1 MKTIARD
8 INSAKGIAR
17 KGMSTFAAV
26 VLFVLLA
33 PWTSVFASAPVTWYY
48 ITGYSWFPTTPYST
62 ADALCS
68 AFVTARNAAD
78 PSTVSVCAS
87 RTQGPAYIYTDRTNV
102 SNGAVTY
109 NVQYN
114 ITPVSRCSDG
124 SAPDT
129 SKPLE
134 QQCGTPAPQC
144 PAAGTAAGTHNF
156 TVGWSYSPTAG
167 SSTIAPPSFPSGTVS
182 IGGCLATVGSVQE
195 CYRSPQPSA
204 QGLYRL
210 SCDYELTHTG
220 DSGAP
225 STSTPDPNAPE
236 PAPNCPGT
244 SGTVNGVAV
253 CLESG
258 TPTPPTFPTPPV
270 VGNPIP
276 GNPNAPGTSPD
287 PSSFD
292 PTTGA
297 GSSSAP
303 GSPGAGGGSGGT
315 GGTTVPSTGGG
326 GSGEGENT
334 GPKECGTPGRPKCQI
349 DETGTP
355 DGKDAFNTAGES
367 LTSAFEDA
375 TNQLSNITKS
385 DDKDTSFGQGATG
398 WFTPG
403 ACESLNLGDM
413 NGIPLVVNF
422 CDQVSAASNI
432 TSFIWVVS
440 TFFGILWLVF
450 NTMRGS

>member
-1 MKTIARD
+1 
-8 INSAKGIAR
+8 
-17 KGMSTFAAV
+17 MSTFAAV
-26 VLFVLLA
+26 VFVTLLA
-33 PWTSVFASAPVTWYY
+33 PWTNAFASDGWIYSGHPENAQATQRAACELVFVYSSFSSAYSFHSVVPVDSSQPNALQDCRWTFNGG
-48 ITGYSWFPTTPYST
+48 TALTTRGRILPFS
-62 ADALCS
+62 C
-68 AFVTARNAAD
+68 
-78 PSTVSVCAS
+78 PS
-87 RTQGPAYIYTDRTNV
+87 PNV
-102 SNGAVTY
+102 IQNG
-109 NVQYN
+109 
-114 ITPVSRCSDG
+114 
-124 SAPDT
+124 
-129 SKPLE
+129 
-134 QQCGTPAPQC
+134 QCVPPQTQC

-195 CYRSPQPSA
+195 CYRSSQPSA

-210 SCDYELTHTG
+210 SCDYDLTHTG
-220 DSGAP
+220 ESGAP

-244 SGTVNGVAV
+244 SGTVNGVPV

-297 GSSSAP
+297 GSSSPP
-303 GSPGAGGGSGGT
+303 GSPGAGGGSGGA
-315 GGTTVPSTGGG
+315 GGTTVPSAGGG

-355 DGKDAFNTAGES
+355 DGTGTEITDEQV
-367 LTSAFEDA
+367 
-375 TNQLSNITKS
+375 NQYVADRTEQMEKKQEGW
-385 DDKDTSFGQGATG
+385 DFGWTLDLPQGACQPWTVGARGLSMTFDWCPYLEQMRALLG
-398 WFTPG
+398 WFYMMITAVAIYG
-403 ACESLNLGDM
+403 S
-413 NGIPLVVNF
+413 F
-422 CDQVSAASNI
+422 RSA
-432 TSFIWVVS
+432 
-440 TFFGILWLVF
+440 GVF
-450 NTMRGS
+450 NKG